1 MKNEEIILRNND
13 LKEIREE
20 ALKEIFNDKNLP
32 SSILSAIDLDIYSK
46 NNNFFDKLGN
56 AFKKSCLDTQI
67 VLTNEQMKC
76 LEFLSKGNL
85 FISAPTSFGK
95 TFIALEFISRNMDL
109 LNNIIFIV
117 PTIALMNELRKKCFK
132 YFGNT
137 FVIITSEA
145 ELEKNSYSNKKIMI
159 LVPERVNTKMV
170 KSYLDRISIDFVVY
184 DEIYKLNADL
194 DKDDS
199 RLIIMNYTY
208 KYLIENAKKILL
220 LGPFIKDAKFGRSNI
235 PIQKYITNL
244 NLVYNEIGED
254 LSEITYFGNADEKQF
269 VYFNSP
275 RNITNFLKQNEKN
288 KDKLKNVNYDEEIVE
303 WMSKNVHKNWYYIDY
318 LKKGIGIHHGNTPIF
333 LRKYI
338 EDEYANGFINTILCT
353 STLIEGINTPTNK
366 LIVYDVPRNVFELN
380 NLIGRVGRLN
390 VNEPRKGK
398 IYFVKEQTK
407 QMYNP
412 DEWIELNIL
421 FEQDEI
427 STNNKEDE
435 KLYLEKIADAEIE
448 RNIDNLEEK
457 LKQMYNI
464 EYSEIIESGIEFKVL
479 NNFLEYFEKL
489 VNNDNEFDII
499 TTIKFS
505 VIPGNKAYLS
515 GLKMNKYSFGQ
526 GENKEKYLELDPVYL
541 LLVSTDGIKGVINR
555 FTDKYNKSTIEDINY
570 FIDTLFK
577 VEEFIKFQL
586 SKIVPIFNLFDS
598 HQLFD
603 KEKNKVFIRCI
614 HLIES
619 YGSINDGYERI
630 LEDMGFPSE
639 DIILII
645 NEIGKYEEEIGTE
658 RKLIKIKND
667 REVFEKLSPF
677 GRKIIDSYINK

>member
-1 MKNEEIILRNND
+1 MR
-13 LKEIREE
+13 
-20 ALKEIFNDKNLP
+20 
-32 SSILSAIDLDIYSK
+32 
-46 NNNFFDKLGN
+46 
-56 AFKKSCLDTQI
+56 
-67 VLTNEQMKC
+67 C
-76 LEFLSKGNL
+76 LELLSKGNL

-95 TFIALEFISRNMDL
+95 TFIALEFISRNIDL

-132 YFGNT
+132 YFGDI

-145 ELEKNSYSNKKIMI
+145 ELEKNSSLNKKIMI
-159 LVPERVNTKMV
+159 LVPERINTKMV
-170 KSYLDRISIDFVVY
+170 KSYLDRTSIDFVVY
-184 DEIYKLNADL
+184 DEIYKLNANL

-208 KYLIENAKKILL
+208 KYIIENAKKILL
-220 LGPFIKDAKFGRSNI
+220 LGPFIKNAKFDRSNI

-244 NLVYNEIGED
+244 NLVYNEISEN
-254 LSEITYFGNADEKQF
+254 LSEINYFGNTNEKQF
-269 VYFNSP
+269 IYFNSP
-275 RNITNFLKQNEKN
+275 RNITNFLKQNEENKN
-288 KDKLKNVNYDEEIVE
+288 KLENVDYDEEIVE
-303 WMSKNVHKNWYYIDY
+303 WMSKNVHENWYYIDY

-366 LIVYDVPRNVFELN
+366 LIVYDVPRGIFELN

-390 VNEPRKGK
+390 VNKPKKGK
-398 IYFVKEQTK
+398 IYFAKEEIK
-407 QMYNP
+407 QLYDPN
-412 DEWIELNIL
+412 EWIELNIL
-421 FEQDEI
+421 FEQDEMI
-427 STNNKEDE
+427 TRNKEDE
-435 KLYLEKIADAEIE
+435 RLYLEKIADEEIE
-448 RNIDNLEEK
+448 KNINNLEEK
-457 LKQMYNI
+457 LKKTYNI
-464 EYSEIIESGIEFKVL
+464 EYSEVIELGIEFKVL
-479 NNFLEYFEKL
+479 NNFLKYFEKL
-489 VNNDNEFDII
+489 VNNDSEFDVI
-499 TTIKFS
+499 TIIKFS

-515 GLKMNKYSFGQ
+515 GLKMNNYSFGK
-526 GENKEKYLELDPVYL
+526 GESKEKYLELDPVYL
-541 LLVSTDGIKGVINR
+541 LLVSTDGIKDVIDR
-555 FTDKYNKSTIEDINY
+555 FTDKYNTSTIEDINY

-586 SKIVPIFNLFDS
+586 SKIIPVFNLFDG
-598 HQLFD
+598 HQLLD
-603 KEKNKVFIRCI
+603 KEKNKVFIQCI

-619 YGSINDGYERI
+619 YGSVTDGYERI

-645 NEIGKYEEEIGTE
+645 NEIDKYEEETGTE
-658 RKLIKIKND
+658 RKLIKIRND

>member
-1 MKNEEIILRNND
+1 MKNEEIILRNTD
-13 LKEIREE
+13 IKEIREE
-20 ALKEIFNDKNLP
+20 ALKEIFSDKTLP

-46 NNNFFDKLGN
+46 NNNFFDKLEK

-67 VLTNEQMKC
+67 ILTNEQMRC
-76 LEFLSKGNL
+76 LELLSKGNL

-95 TFIALEFISRNMDL
+95 TFIALEFISRNIDL

-132 YFGNT
+132 YFGDI

-145 ELEKNSYSNKKIMI
+145 ELEKNTSLNKKIMI
-159 LVPERVNTKMV
+159 LVPERINTKMV
-170 KSYLDRISIDFVVY
+170 KSYLDRTSIDFVVY
-184 DEIYKLNADL
+184 DEIYKLNANL

-208 KYLIENAKKILL
+208 KYIIENAKKILL
-220 LGPFIKDAKFGRSNI
+220 LGPFIKNAKFDRSNI

-244 NLVYNEIGED
+244 NLVYNEISEN
-254 LSEITYFGNADEKQF
+254 LSEINYFGNTNEKQF
-269 VYFNSP
+269 IYFNSP
-275 RNITNFLKQNEKN
+275 RNITNFLKQNEENKN
-288 KDKLKNVNYDEEIVE
+288 KLENVDYDEEIVE
-303 WMSKNVHKNWYYIDY
+303 WMSKNVHENWYYIDY

-366 LIVYDVPRNVFELN
+366 LIVYDVPRGIFELN

-390 VNEPRKGK
+390 VNKPKKGK
-398 IYFVKEQTK
+398 IYFAKEEIK
-407 QMYNP
+407 QLYDPN
-412 DEWIELNIL
+412 EWIELNIL
-421 FEQDEI
+421 FEQDEMI
-427 STNNKEDE
+427 TRNKEDE
-435 KLYLEKIADAEIE
+435 RLYLEKIADEEIE
-448 RNIDNLEEK
+448 KNINNLEEK
-457 LKQMYNI
+457 LKKTYNI
-464 EYSEIIESGIEFKVL
+464 EYSEVIELGIEFKVL
-479 NNFLEYFEKL
+479 NNFLKYFEKL
-489 VNNDNEFDII
+489 VNNDSEFDVI
-499 TTIKFS
+499 TIIKFS

-515 GLKMNKYSFGQ
+515 GLKMNNYSFGK
-526 GENKEKYLELDPVYL
+526 GESKEKYLELDPVYL
-541 LLVSTDGIKGVINR
+541 LLVSTDGIKDVIDR
-555 FTDKYNKSTIEDINY
+555 FTDKYNMSTIEDINY

-586 SKIVPIFNLFDS
+586 SKIIPVFNLFDG
-598 HQLFD
+598 HQLLD
-603 KEKNKVFIRCI
+603 KEKNKVFIQCI

-619 YGSINDGYERI
+619 YGSVTDGYERI

-639 DIILII
+639 DIILMI
-645 NEIGKYEEEIGTE
+645 NEIDKYGEETGTE
-658 RKLIKIKND
+658 RKLIKIRND